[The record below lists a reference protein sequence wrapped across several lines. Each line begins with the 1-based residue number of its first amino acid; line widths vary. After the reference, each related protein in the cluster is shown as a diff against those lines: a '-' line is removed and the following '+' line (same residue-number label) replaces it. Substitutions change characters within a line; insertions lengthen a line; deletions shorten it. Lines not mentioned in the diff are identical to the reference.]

1 MYESAKIYKA
11 RIKAFHDKHISRKSF
26 EPGKKVWLYNSR
38 LKFFPGKLRSRW
50 DGPFVV
56 SQVLAR
62 GAVEI
67 HNPRDGSTFKVNGQ
81 RLKPYGGGIEDGVV
95 VESINLVDPVY
106 SA

>member
-11 RIKAFHDKHISRKSF
+11 RIKAFHDEHISRKSF
-26 EPGKKVWLYNSR
+26 GPCKKVWLYNSR
-38 LKFFPGKLRSRW
+38 LKFFPEKLRSRW

-56 SQVLAR
+56 SQVLPR

-67 HNPRDGSTFKVNGQ
+67 HNPRDGSTFKINGQ